1 MDITAVAYWAEE
13 LQTMDGFGVCGAFR
27 QADVLMRYPEPIRD
41 HVLDLLFSRVTGAG
55 FSMLRNIIGDSGVW
69 GTPLDGPSASI
80 EPEENVFRFDSDQ
93 DQIWLMKEAKKRG
106 CETLI
111 SSVWSPPAWMKS
123 NDDVCNGGVLLPD
136 RYEQFADYLVRYV
149 CGYRE
154 HHGLEIAAV
163 SCANEPQFAPKYS
176 SCLWTAVEM
185 ARFYAGYLG
194 PALEKASVPVKIF
207 GPETEHFGADML
219 KEYQPIF
226 DNAYSL
232 PHVAALHG
240 YNSGPERI
248 DSSLLHGKNLWLSE
262 ISDTSDSLNDPSITD
277 GLQWAEKVH
286 EYLCTAGI
294 SAFIYF
300 WGASVYY
307 QKGISLIGLNVEDHA
322 IVMNKRLFT
331 IGNFSRFIRP
341 GFVRIAAEANGIR
354 LSAYKSGR
362 TLVLVA
368 VNSGEAD
375 ARIHL
380 SCAGFR
386 RPQFTAYRTSATE
399 NLLCIGS
406 IRECAVLPA
415 AARSVTTYVGSLS

>member
-1 MDITAVAYWAEE
+1 MDTTAVVYWAEE

-27 QADVLMRYPEPIRD
+27 QADVLMRYPQPIREQ
-41 HVLDLLFSRVTGAG
+41 VLDLLFSRVSGAG

-80 EPEENVFRFDSDQ
+80 EPEEATFRFDGDQ
-93 DQIWLMKEAKKRG
+93 DQIWLMNEAKKRG

-111 SSVWSPPAWMKS
+111 SSVWSPPAWMKT
-123 NDDVCNGGVLLPD
+123 NGDVCNGGALLPD
-136 RYEQFADYLVRYV
+136 RYAQFADYLVRYV
-149 CGYRE
+149 RGYRE
-154 HHGLEIAAV
+154 RHGLEIAAV

-176 SCLWTAVEM
+176 SCLWTAAEM

-194 PALEKASVPVKIF
+194 PALEKSSFPCKIF

-219 KEYQPIF
+219 RVYQPIF
-226 DNAYSL
+226 DNSYSL
-232 PHVAALHG
+232 PHIVALHS
-240 YNSGPERI
+240 YNSEPERI
-248 DSSLLHGKNLWLSE
+248 DPTLLHGKNLWLSE
-262 ISDTSDSLNDPSITD
+262 ISDTSDTVNDPSIAD
-277 GLQWAEKVH
+277 GLLWAEKVH
-286 EYLCTAGI
+286 AYLCTAGI

-307 QKGISLIGLNVEDHA
+307 RKGISLIGLNAENLS
-322 IVMNKRLFT
+322 IVVNKRLFT

-341 GFVRIAAEANGIR
+341 GFVRIAAEADGIR

-368 VNSGEAD
+368 INGSEAD
-375 ARIHL
+375 VRIHL
-380 SCAGFR
+380 TGAGFR
-386 RPQFTAYRTSATE
+386 SPQFTAYRTSAAE

-406 IRECAVLPA
+406 FREGEVLPA
-415 AARSVTTYVGSLS
+415 AAGSVTTYVGCLS